1 MGNSCERTN
10 EESVGGKSQIFLPF
24 FIRSRLLHSIQ
35 IAEELKGSPP
45 NTPEINC
52 VTQQHYGNTSTQG
65 WISAFLQNLY
75 REDLFY
81 ADK

>member
-52 VTQQHYGNTSTQG
+52 VT
-65 WISAFLQNLY
+65 
-75 REDLFY
+75 
-81 ADK
+81 